1 MEMKIKFI
9 DTMKNKENAERNA
22 SPAFPS
28 IEYLLETVNRFSNEM
43 NCPSNL
49 IAWIEFSRVVNTIVS
64 SMIDEASVE
73 ELKEVTAHI
82 KAMRVMNKANE

>member
-1 MEMKIKFI
+1 MEMKIKVI

-22 SPAFPS
+22 SSAFPS

-49 IAWIEFSRVVNTIVS
+49 IAWVEFSKVVNTIVS

-73 ELKEVTAHI
+73 ELKEVTAYI
-82 KAMRVMNKANE
+82 RAMEKANE